1 MQSFNFS
8 LFIAQKY
15 NDFVEIAKNA
25 IAGYTKIENG
35 NEVPVWNKEEVD
47 EIVTSQVYFD
57 KGLPIKIIIIYVDKL
72 NW

>member
-1 MQSFNFS
+1 M

-15 NDFVEIAKNA
+15 HDFVEIAKNA

-57 KGLPIKIIIIYVDKL
+57 ILIALPVNIIIIYVDKL
-72 NW
+72 N